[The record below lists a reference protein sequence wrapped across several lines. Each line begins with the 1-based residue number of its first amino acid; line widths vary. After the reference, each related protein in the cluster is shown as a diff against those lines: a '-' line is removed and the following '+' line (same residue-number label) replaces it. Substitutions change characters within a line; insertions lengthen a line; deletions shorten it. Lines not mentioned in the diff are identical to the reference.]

1 MAKLTR
7 KFVRTTL
14 DGEGTTD
21 EKLEAI
27 MTAFG
32 ASTAGMIDKEELEA
46 EKQKA
51 VKEALKNT
59 PKDYKESKE
68 WKDMESKVAEYQRK
82 EQIHN
87 LTAKGVKNEKY
98 AEMLLSKLDA
108 EKDIDE
114 QLEAFKE
121 DYADMFSA
129 GTVEHE
135 DTPPNTPQFGAST
148 KGSMPRGDKK
158 TSFGDVWGFVPKKE

>member
-32 ASTAGMIDKEELEA
+32 ASTSGMIDKEELETLKA
-46 EKQKA
+46 AA
-51 VKEALKNT
+51 VKEALEKA
-59 PKDYKESKE
+59 PKDFKQSQEY
-68 WKDMESKVAEYQRK
+68 KDMAQKVQEYEKKDAIRS
-82 EQIHN
+82 
-87 LTAKGVKNEKY
+87 LTDKGVKNEKY
-98 AEMLLSKLDA
+98 AEMLLGKLDA

-114 QLEAFKE
+114 QLPAMREE
-121 DYADMFSA
+121 YADMFNA
-129 GTVEHE
+129 KEEEGK
-135 DTPPNTPQFGAST
+135 PQFGSET
-148 KGSMPRGDKK
+148 KGGMPKGDDKP
-158 TSFGDVWGFVPKKE
+158 SFGDVWGFVPKK